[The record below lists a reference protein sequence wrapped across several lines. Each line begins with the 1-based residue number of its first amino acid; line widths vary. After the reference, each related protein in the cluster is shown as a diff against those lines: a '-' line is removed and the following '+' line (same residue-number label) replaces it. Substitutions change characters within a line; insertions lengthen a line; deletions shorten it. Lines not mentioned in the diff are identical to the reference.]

1 MANYF
6 CKTCGSLMY
15 RVGSGYPGVSL
26 LRTGTVDDFRL
37 HETKLRPTQELF
49 VGERVDWLKEVDGL
63 LQIEGLPARP
73 AA

>member
-1 MANYF
+1 
-6 CKTCGSLMY
+6 
-15 RVGSGYPGVSL
+15 L

-63 LQIEGLPARP
+63 QQIEGLPARP